1 MATCRTQKLKLNS
14 TMSIEICKLSG
25 ECAHLRFLV
34 LAIPNRN
41 RNRNRN
47 CNPMNHRFDPEELEV
62 YQLLH
67 GKDRPWSPVS
77 MRVALIKANSYYL
90 WQEGNRE

>member
-1 MATCRTQKLKLNS
+1 
-14 TMSIEICKLSG
+14 
-25 ECAHLRFLV
+25 
-34 LAIPNRN
+34 
-41 RNRNRN
+41 
-47 CNPMNHRFDPEELEV
+47 MNHRFDHEKLEV